1 MVEPSGVEGAR
12 AMVGLNSPASTQAIL
27 ALTAGLAIKHYAAD
41 FLLQNNWMARGKERL
56 RGWEAPLAAHAGVHG
71 LATLAI
77 VLLLRPGLW
86 WLGPADFAVHG
97 LIDRGKAVAGHR
109 LAYPVSD
116 ARFWWLMGFDQLLH
130 HLTNIALVAVIALL

>member
-1 MVEPSGVEGAR
+1 MGAR
-12 AMVGLNSPASTQAIL
+12 AMVGITPPVSTQALL
-27 ALTAGLAIKHYAAD
+27 ALTAGLAMKHYGAD
-41 FLLQNNWMARGKERL
+41 FVLQTGWMARGKERL

-97 LIDRGKAVAGHR
+97 LIDRGKAVAGGR
-109 LAYPVSD
+109 LCYPVSD

-130 HLTNIALVAVIALL
+130 HLTNVALVAAIALL